1 MEGWWNCDQLDE
13 LVCRALRAG
22 LQRRIRRPPI
32 LDWFKSALAH
42 AGRRAKAFEIGE
54 RHYDIGNDLY
64 ERMLDRRMIYSCA
77 LWSGGARSLEEA
89 QEAKLD
95 LISRK
100 LHLRPGM
107 RLLDI
112 GCGWGGSRSSPRS
125 ATA

>member
-1 MEGWWNCDQLDE
+1 
-13 LVCRALRAG
+13 
-22 LQRRIRRPPI
+22 
-32 LDWFKSALAH
+32 
-42 AGRRAKAFEIGE
+42 
-54 RHYDIGNDLY
+54 
-64 ERMLDRRMIYSCA
+64 MIYSCA